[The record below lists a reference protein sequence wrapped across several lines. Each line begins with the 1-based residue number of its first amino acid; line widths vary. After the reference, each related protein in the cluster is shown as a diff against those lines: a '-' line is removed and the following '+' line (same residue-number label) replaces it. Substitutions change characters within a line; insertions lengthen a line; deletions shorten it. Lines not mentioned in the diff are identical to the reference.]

1 MKTQFKYSWQPVYL
15 AAVSDLTARELRA
28 KIATAR
34 SLLTTRVE
42 ELANGKNEQGERLA
56 LMDALFSLRFIELY
70 TRKVHH
76 RGHINAGSS
85 RR

>member
-1 MKTQFKYSWQPVYL
+1 MKTQLKYLWQPVYL

-42 ELANGKNEQGERLA
+42 ELANGKNEQAERGA
-56 LMDALFSLRFIELY
+56 LMHALFSLRFIELY
-70 TRKVHH
+70 MRRLHQ
-76 RGHINAGSS
+76 GHQINGKLS